1 VAQPGSALALG
12 ARGRRFESGR
22 PDLPAQGPR
31 PPQGQEKRIEI
42 RWRDLDSYGH
52 VNQAVYLTYAEEVL
66 DDWFRTR
73 LGREPGTVWDYVARR
88 TTIDYRDE
96 LRLADRVA
104 VGTTELVALGTTS
117 VTAKVTLSAPDGRV
131 ATELELVVVV
141 IDGQGGAPRPLSDA
155 ERAALAG
162 EGQEFVAAGVE
173 PLG

>member
-1 VAQPGSALALG
+1 MAQPGSALALG

-22 PDLPAQGPR
+22 PDLSARGPGR
-31 PPQGQEKRIEI
+31 PHGHEKRIEI

-73 LGREPGTVWDYVARR
+73 LGHEPGSDWDYVARR
-88 TTIDYRDE
+88 TTIDYRGE

-104 VGTTELVALGTTS
+104 VGTADLVALGTTS

-141 IDGQGGAPRPLSDA
+141 IDGRGGAPRPLTEA
-155 ERAALAG
+155 ERAALAAT
-162 EGQEFVAAGVE
+162 GQDFAQPGVE
-173 PLG
+173 PRG